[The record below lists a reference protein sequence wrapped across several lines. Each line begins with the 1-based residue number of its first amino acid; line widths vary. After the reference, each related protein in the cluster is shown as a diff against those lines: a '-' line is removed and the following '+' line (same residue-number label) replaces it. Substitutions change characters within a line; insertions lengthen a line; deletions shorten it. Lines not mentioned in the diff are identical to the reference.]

1 MVVRRYNP
9 LAPPDCLSVGAVGAR
24 TTESQAYRELASD
37 FSLPVGFNNGTHGT
51 LNVAFDAI
59 GIVGNQDCFV
69 ILRGGKKGYGAQSI
83 REAKAKLTA
92 KGLPARLTV
101 DYSHG
106 NSEKNHKNQP
116 KVAGILGEQIAAGE
130 DAIMGVM
137 IESNINEAETTYPA
151 RQISMLIHL

>member
-1 MVVRRYNP
+1 MLLRMP
-9 LAPPDCLSVGAVGAR
+9 LALSRTLTTPPRSP
-24 TTESQAYRELASD
+24 SQVAAII
-37 FSLPVGFNNGTHGT
+37 GT
-51 LNVAFDAI
+51 
-59 GIVGNQDCFV
+59 VGNPDSFV

-83 REAKAKLTA
+83 REAKAKLIA

-151 RQISMLIHL
+151 RQTSMLIHL

>member
-1 MVVRRYNP
+1 M
-9 LAPPDCLSVGAVGAR
+9 SG
-24 TTESQAYRELASD
+24 SRELASGLS
-37 FSLPVGFNNGTHGT
+37 FPVGFKNSTDGT
-51 LNVAFDAI
+51 LDVAADAI
-59 GIVGNQDCFV
+59 GSVKNPHHSPSVTKPGVAAIIGTVGNPDSFV

-151 RQISMLIHL
+151 RQTSMLIHL